1 MTYSDDML
9 RDMLETQKHFQN
21 DLGYDFDKMSFEKR
35 VEYIFEYSRHLEHEI
50 HEMMQELPYF
60 KSWKQYT
67 GNTGE
72 LVAMFRKAQA
82 EWADVMHFFLNVTLA
97 LGLNA
102 NDLYV
107 DYMQKH
113 STNHDRQKN
122 TEIYKKCVD
131 GLGGNGEMVP

>member
-1 MTYSDDML
+1 MIYADDML
-9 RDMLETQKHFQN
+9 RDMLETQKRFQI
-21 DLGYDFDKMSFEKR
+21 DLGYNFDKMSMEDR
-35 VEYIFEYSRHLEHEI
+35 VAYIFEYTRHLEHEI

-60 KSWKQYT
+60 KSWKKYT

-72 LVAMFRKAQA
+72 LLAMFCKAQA

-113 STNHDRQKN
+113 ATNHDRQKN
-122 TEIYKKCVD
+122 TEVYKQCLETPEGWGIK
-131 GLGGNGEMVP
+131 